1 MNEQY
6 LHNEMQQLQQARMVS
21 VLESI
26 MVMIFA
32 FLTAAVLPQILY
44 QYLIATGNIDPNS
57 PIFEHFTLIVY
68 LIALLA
74 VLLTAVG
81 NFMRARRVRQLKS
94 DLELLHYVGPNTAVE
109 NVETTE
115 ALALALEN
123 AQTGESEAT
132 EKTTRRTRK
141 AASTTKASRSTGT
154 RKTARKSRAKNK

>member
-6 LHNEMQQLQQARMVS
+6 LHNEMQQLQQARTVS

-32 FLTAAVLPQILY
+32 FLNAAVLPQILY

-57 PIFEHFTLIVY
+57 PIFEHFSLIVY
-68 LIALLA
+68 VVATVAVVWTAIA
-74 VLLTAVG
+74 

-94 DLELLHYVGPNTAVE
+94 DLELLHYVGPATASE

-115 ALALALEN
+115 ALALALE
-123 AQTGESEAT
+123 QVKSEDAA
-132 EKTTRRTRK
+132 KPARRSRK
-141 AASTTKASRSTGT
+141 AASTSKATRSTSTRKSAAKSRS
-154 RKTARKSRAKNK
+154 KNK